1 MNNYYVYEWIRLD
14 TNEPF
19 YVGMGHNNRWKTLT
33 RGNNHHFNNIVKS
46 IPVVVNILHN
56 NLTEEVANQL
66 EVWYIKEYRDVIG
79 YDLCNIADGGE
90 GHGLAGKENGMY
102 GKCHTDEGKKKMSEK
117 QKSTWDNKTDEE
129 KEKIIEKMNK
139 IRPDV
144 KGENNPMYGKVYSD
158 EEKEKMSERMKGE
171 NNPMYGKHHSE
182 ETKKKIGNRKYSKG
196 KDNATS
202 KSVICIT
209 TMKVFYSITE
219 AMKEYGIKG
228 SADIGHCC
236 EGYRIKKGK
245 KVKVNQAGKLTDGT
259 PLVWKFITIIPL

>member
-19 YVGMGHNNRWKTLT
+19 YVGKGKGDRWKILT

-46 IPVVVNILHN
+46 IPVAVNILHN
-56 NLTEEVANQL
+56 NLTEDIANDL
-66 EVWYIKEYRDVIG
+66 EVWYIREYRDIIG
-79 YDLCNIADGGE
+79 YDICNIADGGE

-102 GKCHTDEGKKKMSEK
+102 GKHHSDESKNKISEINKGRHRSDESKKKISEA
-117 QKSTWDNKTDEE
+117 
-129 KEKIIEKMNK
+129 I
-139 IRPDV
+139 
-144 KGENNPMYGKVYSD
+144 KGENHPWYGKHHT
-158 EEKEKMSERMKGE
+158 EETKKKISENHADMKGE
-171 NNPMYGKHHSE
+171 NNPMYGKQHSE

-196 KDNATS
+196 KDNVAS